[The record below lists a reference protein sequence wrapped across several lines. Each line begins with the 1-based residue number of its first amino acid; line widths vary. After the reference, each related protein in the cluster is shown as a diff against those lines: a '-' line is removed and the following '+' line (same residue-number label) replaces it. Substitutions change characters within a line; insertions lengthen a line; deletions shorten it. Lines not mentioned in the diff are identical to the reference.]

1 MPASFTLSYD
11 KTEPFA
17 IRHPNWNKAVERIWQ
32 NRPLSTGPDTGRDRF
47 DHPFKLDVEW
57 SFETQQFVATPN
69 PGFLRG
75 GIIEARVPENLCGEK
90 TLRRLEL
97 SGDGDDLVD
106 AYLTERP
113 KIPIRSWVD
122 VVNSEGL
129 SEAPY
134 TIPEWFYEQG
144 VPRPKNLASISDIQ
158 SGILF
163 EEQAAIEFSPD
174 ERRLLK
180 ASDFTLVQPRPTI
193 EVVPVTGLVGV
204 VLEVQVNY
212 ARVRASNP
220 FYVSQAISTAIP
232 SEREF
237 SGSAMS
243 ILTGES
249 SDPITDELHMAR
261 VWLMGPRGNYSE
273 TVTPDWEVVVQH
285 FVHWNLDY
293 TVNVE
298 IDNLE
303 PFYISNPASFL
314 TTGLFVA
321 QNIVDSVNNIN
332 EQAVS
337 NLNSASVAGGF
348 WTV

>member
-17 IRHPNWNKAVERIWQ
+17 IDHPDWNKAVERIWQ
-32 NRPLSTGPDTGRDRF
+32 NRPLSTGPDTDRDLF

-57 SFETQQFVATPN
+57 SSETQQFVATPN
-69 PGFLRG
+69 AGFVRG
-75 GIIEARVPENLCGEK
+75 GIVEATVPENLCGEK

-97 SGDGDDLVD
+97 SGDGEDPVD

-129 SEAPY
+129 SEVSY
-134 TIPEWFYEQG
+134 SIPEWFHEQG
-144 VPRPKNLASISDIQ
+144 VPRPKKVASLDDIE
-158 SGILF
+158 SGIFF
-163 EEQAAIEFSPD
+163 EEESAPEFSPD
-174 ERRLLK
+174 QRRLLK

-212 ARVRASNP
+212 ARVRSRNP

-232 SEREF
+232 SEGDVF
-237 SGSAMS
+237 NTALG

-249 SDPITDELHMAR
+249 ADPIADELHMAR
-261 VWLMGPRGNYSE
+261 VWLMGPRGNFDE
-273 TVTPDWEVVVQH
+273 TVNSDWEVVVQH
-285 FVHWNLDY
+285 FVHWNLDH
-293 TVNVE
+293 TVNIEVE
-298 IDNLE
+298 NIE
-303 PFYISNPASFL
+303 PFYLSNPASFL

-321 QNIVDSVNNIN
+321 QNIVDQINNTN
-332 EQAVS
+332 EQARS
-337 NLNSASVAGGF
+337 NLNNASVAGGF